1 VLLEKPDRKRGFKK
15 ERMLRILLDQPDG
28 SLSKYRIAKQADVS
42 EPWCLEYTNR
52 LENKGLIKDTEVV
65 KPRKLFE
72 EWKSVRV
79 EPNQLTVSVQE
90 PMQLLDDSQLAYA
103 LTTYEAENL
112 VQGFL
117 FTSTTD
123 FYIKPDEIKKWL
135 TIIENKGM
143 VGGGNTRIQVT
154 DDHVFYN
161 TQTVQGR
168 QLVSTPQLIL
178 DLLVEGGPCKQA
190 ADKLIDKTYGDEK

>member
-42 EPWCLEYTNR
+42 EPWCLEYTNQ
-52 LENKGLIKDTEVV
+52 LESKGLIKDTEVV

-123 FYIKPDEIKKWL
+123 FYIKPDEIKNWL
-135 TIIENKGM
+135 KIIENKGM
-143 VGGGNTRIQVT
+143 IGGGNTRIRVT

-161 TQTVQGR
+161 TQTGQGR

-178 DLLVEGGPCKQA
+178 DLLVEAGPCKQA
-190 ADKLIDKTYGDEK
+190 ADKLIDKTYGDER